1 MYQMGMQS
9 SRGLG
14 GQQGSCLEGGG
25 PAGQLR
31 GGGWG
36 AAKDGLGEE
45 EETQGRG
52 HTAVFDQVLISH

>member
-1 MYQMGMQS
+1 M
-9 SRGLG
+9 
-14 GQQGSCLEGGG
+14 EGGG